1 MIIRLAIIL
10 GVPAYTFTLA
20 CLWAAFTPVA
30 Q

>member
-1 MIIRLAIIL
+1 MVIRFAIAL
-10 GVPAYTFTLA
+10 GVPAYVFTLA

>member
-1 MIIRLAIIL
+1 MITRFAIAL
-10 GVPAYTFTLA
+10 SVPAYVFTLA

>member
-1 MIIRLAIIL
+1 VIIRFAIIIGL
-10 GVPAYTFTLA
+10 PAYTFTLA